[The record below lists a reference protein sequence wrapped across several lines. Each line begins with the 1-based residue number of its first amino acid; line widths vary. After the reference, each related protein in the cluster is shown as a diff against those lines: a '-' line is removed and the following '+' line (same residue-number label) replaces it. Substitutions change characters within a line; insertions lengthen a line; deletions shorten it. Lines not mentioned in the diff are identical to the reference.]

1 LASALTARSIESMKP
16 GNARREVPDA
26 HMPGLY
32 LIVQPSGAKSW
43 AVRYRFVGKPRK
55 HTLGPYPRIDLK
67 VAREL
72 GAKALRSAAEGRD
85 LAEEKKQKAQAAD
98 DSVEAIVERF
108 IERHLKRNYRPKPL
122 KEAQRLLRVHI
133 VAAWPRRPIGSIT
146 SKNLRDML
154 EKIVASG
161 APIVANRVH
170 SIVRKFF
177 NWCLENE
184 IVAVSPCAGVKRPA
198 AEASRDR
205 VLTDAELKQV
215 WQAADTMG
223 FPFGPMVQLL
233 ILTGQRR
240 GEVAG
245 MQWAELDL
253 DNALWVLPRERVK
266 NDRRHEVPLAQQ
278 AVTIIEQLPRIV
290 GSPLVFTLNGSKTIN
305 GFGKDK
311 ERIDKLAG
319 VAGWTV
325 HDLRRTCASGLA
337 KMGVSLP
344 VIEKILNHVSGSFA
358 GVAGIYRRHDFA
370 DEKRDALQRW
380 AYHVEL
386 LVADQPAKV
395 IPLRGAQ

>member
-1 LASALTARSIESMKP
+1 
-16 GNARREVPDA
+16 
-26 HMPGLY
+26 
-32 LIVQPSGAKSW
+32 
-43 AVRYRFVGKPRK
+43 
-55 HTLGPYPRIDLK
+55 
-67 VAREL
+67 
-72 GAKALRSAAEGRD
+72 
-85 LAEEKKQKAQAAD
+85 
-98 DSVEAIVERF
+98 
-108 IERHLKRNYRPKPL
+108 
-122 KEAQRLLRVHI
+122 
-133 VAAWPRRPIGSIT
+133 
-146 SKNLRDML
+146 
-154 EKIVASG
+154 
-161 APIVANRVH
+161 
-170 SIVRKFF
+170 
-177 NWCLENE
+177 
-184 IVAVSPCAGVKRPA
+184 
-198 AEASRDR
+198 
-205 VLTDAELKQV
+205 
-215 WQAADTMG
+215 
-223 FPFGPMVQLL
+223 
-233 ILTGQRR
+233 
-240 GEVAG
+240 

-358 GVAGIYRRHDFA
+358 GVAGIYQRHDFA

>member
-1 LASALTARSIESMKP
+1 
-16 GNARREVPDA
+16 
-26 HMPGLY
+26 MPGLY

-43 AVRYRFVGKPRK
+43 AVRYRFAGKPRK
-55 HTLGPYPRIDLK
+55 HTLGPYPRLDLK
-67 VAREL
+67 AAREL

-85 LAEEKKQKAQAAD
+85 LAEEKKQKAHAAD
-98 DSVEAIVERF
+98 DSIEAVVDRF
-108 IERHLKRNYRPKPL
+108 IERYLRRNYRPKPL
-122 KEAQRLLRVHI
+122 REAERMLRVHI
-133 VAAWPRRPIGSIT
+133 VAAWRRRPIGSIT
-146 SKNLRDML
+146 RKDLRDML
-154 EKIVASG
+154 DKIVAAG

-170 SIVRKFF
+170 SIARKFF

-205 VLTDAELKQV
+205 VLTDGELKQV

-233 ILTGQRR
+233 VLTGQRR

-245 MQWAELDL
+245 MQWTELDL

-290 GSPLVFTLNGSKTIN
+290 GSPFVFTLDGAKPIN
-305 GFGKDK
+305 GFGKNK
-311 ERIDKLAG
+311 ERLDKLAG

-337 KMGVSLP
+337 KMGVGLP

-358 GVAGIYRRHDFA
+358 GVAGIYQRHDFA
-370 DEKRDALQRW
+370 DEKRRALDAW
-380 AYHVEL
+380 GAFVSEL
-386 LVADQPAKV
+386 VSDSPPRNV
-395 IPLRGAQ
+395 VNLRA